1 LAQAEANLLSLRPL
15 HRERPISSTLV
26 PIDASNH
33 MNVLHSGSLATLS
46 KSKAPPVVLL
56 HGFGAGAAMWFL
68 NIDDIAR
75 RTGRDVLAV
84 DLLGF
89 GRSSRTKMAATS
101 PAEAEAFFVDSLRQ
115 LFDKLELER
124 VALVGH
130 SLGGFISAV
139 FAMQNRAR
147 VEKLVL
153 ASPVGVPM
161 RPADFDFKAQSR
173 PFRVLLNL
181 WERGVT
187 PQALVRFAGP
197 RGEKL
202 VDSVVRRRFWT
213 LSSEQHDHL
222 AAYVYQIS
230 VAAASGEHSMNNLLM
245 PGAFARL
252 PLENRIEQLDPTLET
267 LWLYGASDWM
277 DPRKP
282 IEWMGADNR
291 TRRAWQLRF
300 VEDAGHQL
308 FMERPAR
315 FNELCSDFLRQV

>member
-1 LAQAEANLLSLRPL
+1 MWLL
-15 HRERPISSTLV
+15 
-26 PIDASNH
+26 N
-33 MNVLHSGSLATLS
+33 M
-46 KSKAPPVVLL
+46 
-56 HGFGAGAAMWFL
+56 
-68 NIDDIAR
+68 DDIAL

-89 GRSSRTKMAATS
+89 GRSSRTKMAASS

-130 SLGGFISAV
+130 SLGGFLSAV

-153 ASPVGVPM
+153 ASPVGVPV
-161 RPADFDFKAQSR
+161 RPADYDSKVQSR
-173 PFRVLLNL
+173 FFRVLLNL

-202 VDSVVRRRFWT
+202 VDSVVRRRFRRFWT
-213 LSSEQHDHL
+213 LSPEQHDHL
-222 AAYVYQIS
+222 ATYVYQIS
-230 VAAASGEHSMNNLLM
+230 VAAPSGEQSMNNLLM

-252 PLENRIEQLDPTLET
+252 PLESRIEQLDPTLET

-291 TRRAWQLRF
+291 NRRAWQLRF